1 MITGAET
8 AHLGLR
14 PAPIYLE
21 GRLPVLE
28 AKVAAELGLRD
39 GQVVQATVESR
50 SGALQLQLQQLQS
63 QNMARVFELP
73 RELVAT
79 LRLVAGDTV
88 SFRVQMSPSGV
99 ITLRP
104 QTISSFTSPGGTAA
118 SSSGAASGQSAP
130 SATAS
135 SSTPA
140 VASASTSVAT
150 SASTST
156 SGTLSAANAA
166 AAAPASETES
176 PSSSLAGDSRL
187 EQLITRPPT
196 LGTLEQVLRPDVLA
210 QFSKNASMPDVQAAL
225 TQWMRMR
232 PQMATLTA
240 ERLIQ
245 YLSVSGWFTESALSQ
260 GRLLGAF
267 DLKTVLRMLAR
278 SSSQASTAGTLH
290 QALDEVESQQVAAT
304 GVDTSRD
311 WGFSMVIPFADADP
325 MTLRFSRGRPQ
336 TPDEEAA
343 PMYVHMHTR
352 SRDHGELWLQTCI
365 RDRTQVEMVM
375 WALREDVAERA
386 RVQSS
391 NLAEELASAGLRMS
405 QFQVIHGARPTELP
419 QWMSPEAQGSQG
431 RLVDVQT

>member
-28 AKVAAELGLRD
+28 AKVAAELGLHD

-104 QTISSFTSPGGTAA
+104 QTISSATSPAGTAA
-118 SSSGAASGQSAP
+118 SSSGAAS
-130 SATAS
+130 
-135 SSTPA
+135 
-140 VASASTSVAT
+140 ASASTSGT
-150 SASTST
+150 S
-156 SGTLSAANAA
+156 SAANATAVASSPEA
-166 AAAPASETES
+166 ALPF
-176 PSSSLAGDSRL
+176 SSLADDSRL

-210 QFSKNASMPDVQAAL
+210 QFAKNASMPDVQAAL
-225 TQWMRMR
+225 AQWMRMR

-245 YLSVSGWFTESALSQ
+245 YLAVSGWFTESALSQ

-267 DLKTVLRMLAR
+267 DLKTVLRLLAR
-278 SSSQASTAGTLH
+278 SSSQASTAGTLQ

-311 WGFSMVIPFADADP
+311 WGFSLVIPFADADP

-336 TPDEEAA
+336 SPDEEAA